1 MRRVKPLL
9 ACAVL
14 SVLSA
19 CASGGGSGGSRTATP
34 AEIDAYVSEAS
45 KRFDM
50 PELWIR
56 EVIRQESG
64 GRTMV
69 NGRPIVSKAGAMG
82 LMQVMPAT
90 YEELRRKH
98 DLGSDPYDPHDNII
112 AGTAYLREM
121 YNLFGAPGFL
131 GAYNCGPGCYGDYLA
146 GKRSLPGETK
156 RYIASVGPRLN
167 RTPSPTGADIVL
179 VSAPQGGVP
188 QSSDSGTAPPPYA
201 VSSYSPPAYTPPPA
215 PSYTPPAAPAYT
227 PPAPSYAPPPASSRQ
242 PIAVAALPAPI
253 AAQSGPVR
261 VVAPDTA
268 LPNARPTPPS
278 MGGGSG
284 GGGWTVQLGAF
295 KSPEDSTRVIDRAR
309 RSMPGALA
317 RTQKIVQPV
326 DTQGGP
332 LYRARLTGLTQ
343 QDAASACNGLVGLGM
358 ACFVVAPGA

>member
-1 MRRVKPLL
+1 MKPWL

-14 SVLSA
+14 SILSA
-19 CASGGGSGGSRTATP
+19 CASGGGSRTASQ
-34 AEIDAYVSEAS
+34 AEIDAYISEAS
-45 KRFDM
+45 TRFNM

-64 GRTMV
+64 GRTTM

-82 LMQVMPAT
+82 LMQVMPTT
-90 YEELRRKH
+90 YADMRRKH

-112 AGTAYLREM
+112 AGTAYLRDM

-146 GKRSLPGETK
+146 GKRGLPSETK
-156 RYIASVGPRLN
+156 RYIAAVGPRLN
-167 RTPSPTGADIVL
+167 RTPSPNGNDIVL
-179 VSAPQGGVP
+179 VSAPQA
-188 QSSDSGTAPPPYA
+188 QSQAE
-201 VSSYSPPAYTPPPA
+201 PPAARYTPPPA
-215 PSYTPPAAPAYT
+215 GAAPVYPPSSDSPTYAAPYSAEPYSPPA
-227 PPAPSYAPPPASSRQ
+227 SSSRQ
-242 PIAVAALPAPI
+242 PITVAALPAPI

-261 VVAPDTA
+261 VVAPDSE
-268 LPNARPTPPS
+268 PPS
-278 MGGGSG
+278 PRPAASASG
-284 GGGWTVQLGAF
+284 GFGRVWTVQLGAF
-295 KSPEDSTRVIDRAR
+295 KSPEDSTRVIERAR
-309 RSMPGALA
+309 NSLPGSLS

-326 DTQGGP
+326 DTLGGP